1 MIDGIYDIYLD
12 TIIGKKSGIAKF
24 KNNNG
29 EVTCILNFDGKDFI
43 TLNGKYEEEYICKFE
58 GSAETIVGK
67 VDYKV
72 ECKVIDE
79 VLTANIST
87 NKGNLSVTGKKSK

>member
-24 KNNNG
+24 KNDNG

-43 TLNGKYEEEYICKFE
+43 TLIGNYEEECICKFE
-58 GSAETIVGK
+58 GSTETIVGK
-67 VDYKV
+67 VEYKV
-72 ECKVIDE
+72 ECKVIGDT
-79 VLTANIST
+79 LTAKIST
-87 NKGNLSVTGKKSK
+87 NKGNLNVTGKKSK